1 MIKKKRMDYWY
12 ISQKHY
18 FSESSRTQEYI
29 LYASICMEF
38 QKRQKNLVIK
48 IRSLVVGDGEG
59 RLMTKGIGNA

>member
-18 FSESSRTQEYI
+18 VSESSRTQEYI

-38 QKRQKNLVIK
+38 
-48 IRSLVVGDGEG
+48 
-59 RLMTKGIGNA
+59 

>member
-1 MIKKKRMDYWY
+1 MNC
-12 ISQKHY
+12 QQN
-18 FSESSRTQEYI
+18 TQSTDWAEKSDRKEYI

-59 RLMTKGIGNA
+59 RLMTKGIGNV